1 MSILWFPFLSFREP
15 VRCLMS
21 CDPVELAVPGVR
33 GLAAYEP
40 GKPIE
45 ALARE
50 RGLDPHRIV
59 KLASNEN
66 PLGASPAALDAARA
80 AVGQVHRYPD
90 GAATELRAKLSDRHG
105 VTADAITPGN
115 GSNDVLDMIART
127 FLGPGRNAV
136 FSRHAFAVYP
146 IATRAA
152 GAESRVAAPLP
163 PDDTHN
169 PYGHDLGA
177 MAALVDADTRVV
189 FVANPNN
196 PTGTRVA
203 REPLRRFLEGLPD
216 HVVAVVDEAYS
227 EYVEETDFPDATEW
241 LGDFPNLVV
250 TRTFS
255 KIHGLAG
262 LRCGYA
268 ISSPVIADLLNRV
281 RHPFNV
287 NTVSLAAAAAALDDT
302 DFVAESV
309 AMNREGLVRL
319 DAGLRELG
327 LTPIPSVANFVT
339 VDVNR
344 PAGPVYESLLER
356 GVIVRPIAGYEL
368 PNHLRITVGTEAEN
382 RHLLEALSGV
392 LA

>member
-1 MSILWFPFLSFREP
+1 
-15 VRCLMS
+15 VA

-45 ALARE
+45 ELARE
-50 RGLDPHRIV
+50 HGLDPRRIV

-80 AVGQVHRYPD
+80 AVDRVHRYPD
-90 GAATELRAKLSDRHG
+90 GGATDLRGKLAAHHG
-105 VTADAITPGN
+105 VEPHAVTSGN
-115 GSNDVLDMIART
+115 GSNDVLDMVARA

-152 GAESRVAAPLP
+152 GAESRVAEPLAADH
-163 PDDTHN
+163 PDN
-169 PYGHDLGA
+169 PYGHDLHA
-177 MAALVDADTRVV
+177 MAAQVDDDTRVV

-196 PTGTRVA
+196 PTGSWVDRAT
-203 REPLRRFLEGLPD
+203 LRRFLEGLPG
-216 HVVAVVDEAYS
+216 HVIAVVDEAYS
-227 EYVEETDFPDATEW
+227 EYVDEPEFPDATAW
-241 LGDFPNLVV
+241 LPEFSNLVV

-268 ISSPVIADLLNRV
+268 LSSPDIADLLNRV

-287 NTVSLAAAAAALDDT
+287 NSVALAAAAAALEDRE
-302 DFVAESV
+302 FVAESV
-309 AMNREGLVRL
+309 AVNRAGRERL
-319 DAGLRELG
+319 ATALREAGLAV
-327 LTPIPSVANFVT
+327 IPSVANFVT
-339 VDVNR
+339 VDVNQA
-344 PAGPVYESLLER
+344 AGPVYEGLLSR
-356 GVIVRPIAGYEL
+356 GVIVRPVGGYEL
-368 PNHLRITVGTEAEN
+368 PRHLRITVGTEREN
-382 RHLLEALSGV
+382 QRVLEALAEV

>member
-1 MSILWFPFLSFREP
+1 MA
-15 VRCLMS
+15 

-45 ALARE
+45 ELARE
-50 RGLDPHRIV
+50 HGLDPRRIV

-80 AVGQVHRYPD
+80 AVNGVHRYPD
-90 GAATELRAKLSDRHG
+90 GGATDLRERLAARHG
-105 VTADAITPGN
+105 VEPLAITPGN

-152 GAESRVAAPLP
+152 GAESRVAEPLP
-163 PDDTHN
+163 PGDAAN
-169 PYGHDLGA
+169 PYGHDLEA
-177 MAALVDADTRVV
+177 MSALVDDDTRVV

-196 PTGTRVA
+196 PTGTWVDRGA
-203 REPLRRFLEGLPD
+203 LRRFLEGLPA
-216 HVVAVVDEAYS
+216 HVIAVVDEAYS
-227 EYVEETDFPDATEW
+227 EYVDEPEFPDATAW
-241 LGDFPNLVV
+241 LSEFPNLVV

-268 ISSPVIADLLNRV
+268 VSSPAIADLLNRV

-287 NTVSLAAAAAALDDT
+287 NTVALAAASAALDDRE
-302 DFVAESV
+302 FIAESV
-309 AMNREGLVRL
+309 AVNR
-319 DAGLRELG
+319 AGLEHLGTALREAG
-327 LTPIPSVANFVT
+327 LDVIPSVANFVT
-339 VDVNR
+339 VDVDR
-344 PAGPVYESLLER
+344 PAAPVYQALLAR
-356 GVIVRPIAGYEL
+356 GVIVRPVGGYEL
-368 PNHLRITVGTEAEN
+368 PNHLRITVGTEQEN
-382 RHLLEALSGV
+382 RRVLEALSEV